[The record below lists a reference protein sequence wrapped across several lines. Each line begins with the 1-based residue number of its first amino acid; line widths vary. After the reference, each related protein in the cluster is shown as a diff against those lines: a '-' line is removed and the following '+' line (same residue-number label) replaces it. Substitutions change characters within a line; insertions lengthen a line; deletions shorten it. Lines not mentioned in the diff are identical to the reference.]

1 MASEQD
7 EDRHGD
13 LAAAI
18 AQLRRDS
25 ARLRKQSAVLRAT
38 APRPCACA
46 CRQATTASPG
56 LYSAAPSR
64 QDLTARKRAVR
75 DSPRTVQTN
84 VNTRPASACR
94 VPLGK

>member
-38 APRPCACA
+38 ALRL
-46 CRQATTASPG
+46 RLRLQAGNHRESGAVQRRAFTARLDSPEESRPG
-56 LYSAAPSR
+56 LTP
-64 QDLTARKRAVR
+64 DRA
-75 DSPRTVQTN
+75 N
-84 VNTRPASACR
+84 
-94 VPLGK
+94 